1 MQASTMAELGNLS
14 VPVFSEGL
22 TRVGDLELSPAVF
35 GGADRPYLLH
45 AAVRM
50 QLANRRRGT
59 AASKTRHFV
68 SGGGRK
74 PWRQKGTGRARA
86 GSSRSPLWRGGAVVF
101 GPAPRDYSYRMPRSA
116 RRAALRA
123 ALGEKIRKGV
133 ALVVEG
139 VALAEPKTKRMVE
152 WVRALGIEG
161 SVLVVLA
168 AADERVERAARN
180 LPEVKVLRVDGLN
193 VYDLLRYRHVVFT
206 RDAVAGIET
215 RLG

>member
-1 MQASTMAELGNLS
+1 MTDPDNLS
-14 VPVFSEGL
+14 VPVFSKEL
-22 TRVGDLELSPAVF
+22 TRVGDLAVSPTAF
-35 GGADRPYLLH
+35 GGEARPHLLH

-59 AASKTRHFV
+59 ASAKTRHFV

-74 PWRQKGTGRARA
+74 PWRQKGSGRARA
-86 GSSRSPLWRGGAVVF
+86 GSSRSPLWTGGAVVF
-101 GPAPRDYSYRMPRSA
+101 GPKPRDYDYRMPRSA

-123 ALGEKIRKGV
+123 ALGDKIREGA
-133 ALVVEG
+133 ALVVDG
-139 VALAEPKTKRMVE
+139 IALPEAKTKRMIE
-152 WVRALGIEG
+152 WLRGLDIGG

-180 LPEVKVLRVDGLN
+180 LPDAKVLRVEGLN
-193 VYDLLRYRHVVFT
+193 VYDLLRYRHLVLT
-206 RDAVAGIET
+206 RDAVASIEA